1 MTAADV
7 AMASALGMARLA
19 VNVRLLSVMAVKLA
33 APLASLALV
42 WVGYLT
48 GDVDGSFA
56 GATGSSSLTK
66 TYFDTLVAAHP
77 TELSLTQFGVY

>member
-1 MTAADV
+1 MPAKANL
-7 AMASALGMARLA
+7 SLGVLQTSIR
-19 VNVRLLSVMAVKLA
+19 VNTSSSPVKVGL
-33 APLASLALV
+33 
-42 WVGYLT
+42 VGYLS

-77 TELSLTQFGVY
+77 TELSLAQFGVY